1 MGKKSSFFFKSWF
14 HSLIFSELN
23 LNSSFYKR
31 QQEYQSHKWNT
42 RSHTRTVANP
52 PEEDPHGVADKH
64 LSTQTGLDG
73 RHTSEPRGRNAH
85 TEHLA
90 LRGVGRELTV
100 GLLSAR
106 PEASPL
112 HRGTHTAP
120 ASAAQGETGRIP
132 ETEHWQPLGTAP
144 SPLLRP
150 ESQEQ

>member
-31 QQEYQSHKWNT
+31 QQEYQSHRWNT

-52 PEEDPHGVADKH
+52 PEDPHGVADKH
-64 LSTQTGLDG
+64 LSTQTGLDD
-73 RHTSEPRGRNAH
+73 RHTSEPRGRDAR

-90 LRGVGRELTV
+90 LREVSREHTV
-100 GLLSAR
+100 GLQSAR

-112 HRGTHTAP
+112 HRGTHTA
-120 ASAAQGETGRIP
+120 AANAAQGETARIP

-150 ESQEQ
+150 ESQER